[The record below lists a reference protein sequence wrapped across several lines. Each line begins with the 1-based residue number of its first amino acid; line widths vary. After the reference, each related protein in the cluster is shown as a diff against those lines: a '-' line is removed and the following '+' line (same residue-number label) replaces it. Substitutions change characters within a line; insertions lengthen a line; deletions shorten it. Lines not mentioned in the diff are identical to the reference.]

1 MNIVRTFTGRKR
13 NGAADRAL
21 QYASIAGGSALVAY
35 GLRRQSISGY
45 LLALAGGDLVYRGAV
60 GNGHLSDLVLRK
72 KIDTDEELPYGHGI
86 KLQESVVVDKPAQQ
100 LYQFWHDFENLPLF
114 MRHIESIEVQSKKRS
129 QWRVKGPLGRIFEWE
144 AEVIADRPDEM
155 IGWRSLEGSQ
165 VDHAGSVRFE
175 PLYGEST
182 KVTVSLQYNPPAG
195 TAGAIIGKLLG
206 ANPRRH
212 IKEELRRF
220 KQLMEAADV
229 PVLQRLLQKRA

>member
-1 MNIVRTFTGRKR
+1 MNIVRAFTGRKR

-35 GLRRQSISGY
+35 GLRRHSIPGY

-72 KIDTDEELPYGHGI
+72 KTDEELPYGHGI
-86 KLQESVVVDKPAQQ
+86 KLQESVVVNKPAQQ

-129 QWRVKGPLGRIFEWE
+129 QWRVKGPFGRIFEWD
-144 AEVIADRPDEM
+144 AEMIADRPNEM

-175 PLYGEST
+175 PVHGEST
-182 KVTVSLQYNPPAG
+182 KVIVSLQYNPPAG
-195 TAGAIIGKLLG
+195 TAGAMIGKLLG